1 MRQLILVSA
10 ILAGTSMSLYE
21 MYSFLRG
28 ARPSGGDGEPG
39 VALPPPALDLEL
51 LASEAAPPPML
62 PVLDE
67 HDEEEV
73 DDDDEAADVC
83 FLYLCRR
90 GPSLAAVG
98 LFRDLM
104 RAPL

>member
-1 MRQLILVSA
+1 M
-10 ILAGTSMSLYE
+10 
-21 MYSFLRG
+21 RG
-28 ARPSGGDGEPG
+28 ARPSGGKGDSE
-39 VALPPPALDLEL
+39 VALPPPELDLEL
-51 LASEAAPPPML
+51 LASEAPPPPML
-62 PVLDE
+62 PALDE
-67 HDEEEV
+67 HDDDEEE

>member
-1 MRQLILVSA
+1 M
-10 ILAGTSMSLYE
+10 
-21 MYSFLRG
+21 RG
-28 ARPSGGDGEPG
+28 ARPSSGGDGDPE
-39 VALPPPALDLEL
+39 VALSPPALDLEL
-51 LASEAAPPPML
+51 LASDAPPPPML
-62 PVLDE
+62 PALDDDDD
-67 HDEEEV
+67 DEEEEEE

>member
-1 MRQLILVSA
+1 MVSA

-51 LASEAAPPPML
+51 LASEAPPPPML

-83 FLYLCRR
+83 FLYLCRQSVIFLGDSWR
-90 GPSLAAVG
+90 
-98 LFRDLM
+98 RDMLP
-104 RAPL
+104 APF